1 MNNLYLNRR
10 AYQRRRNDR
19 RRRQLRRRRNIALL
33 LLIALTALLI
43 FGIIKCS
50 RGTQYPKGAICIDP
64 GHGGDYTGAVYEGRQ
79 EKDDTLR
86 ISLEIQ
92 KILEKRGQK
101 VLMTRDSDSN
111 IGLKERTDLANQ
123 YESIVF
129 VSIHRNSGAGKGV
142 EIWVEHTAPEPDTQL
157 AKAILANLNDVGI
170 QADRG
175 VKFGYRENNSD
186 ADYSV
191 NRESEMPSCLVELGF
206 MENELDNQMFDEH
219 LKEYSEAIADGIIDT
234 FHLEE

>member
-1 MNNLYLNRR
+1 MNNLYLNRSTH
-10 AYQRRRNDR
+10 QRRRNYR

-33 LLIALTALLI
+33 LLIALAVFLI
-43 FGIIKCS
+43 FGIVKCS
-50 RGTQYPKGAICIDP
+50 RGTQHPKGAICIDP

-86 ISLEIQ
+86 ISVEVK

-123 YESIVF
+123 YGSIVF

-142 EIWVEHTAPEPDTQL
+142 EIWVEHTGPEPDTQL
-157 AKAILANLNDVGI
+157 AKAILANLNNVGI

-175 VKFGYRENNSD
+175 VKFGYRNNNSD

-206 MENELDNQMFDEH
+206 MENELDNQMFDDH
-219 LKEYSEAIADGIIDT
+219 LKEYAKAIADGIIDT
-234 FHLEE
+234 FHLVE